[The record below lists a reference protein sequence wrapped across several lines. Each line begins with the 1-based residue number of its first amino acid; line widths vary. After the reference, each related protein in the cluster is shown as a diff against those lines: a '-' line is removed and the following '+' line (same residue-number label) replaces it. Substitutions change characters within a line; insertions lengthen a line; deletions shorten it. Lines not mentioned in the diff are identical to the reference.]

1 MIRKQKRKLKSPT
14 EAKRYRRRL
23 KIRKT
28 VSGTAERPR
37 VVIFR
42 SAKNISAQVIDDVAG
57 KTLASVQS
65 FGKNGVEAKANKEG
79 AEKVGK
85 ALAEKLSSA
94 NLKNV
99 VFDRAGYKY
108 HGVIKTFAD
117 TLRESGI
124 QL

>member
-1 MIRKQKRKLKSPT
+1 MIRKQQRKLKNPN

-57 KTLASVQS
+57 KTLVSVQS

-85 ALAEKLSSA
+85 ALAEKLSTA
-94 NLKNV
+94 NVKNV

-108 HGVIKTFAD
+108 HGVVKTFAD

>member
-1 MIRKQKRKLKSPT
+1 MIRKNKRKLKNPT

-23 KIRKT
+23 NIRKT
-28 VSGTAERPR
+28 VSGTAERQR

-85 ALAEKLSSA
+85 ALADKLSAASI
-94 NLKNV
+94 NNV

-108 HGVIKTFAD
+108 HGVVKTFAD

>member
-1 MIRKQKRKLKSPT
+1 MIRKNKRKLKNPT

-23 KIRKT
+23 NIRKT

-85 ALAEKLSSA
+85 ALADKLSAA
-94 NLKNV
+94 NINNV

-108 HGVIKTFAD
+108 HGVVKSFAD

>member
-1 MIRKQKRKLKSPT
+1 MIRKNKRKLKSQM

-23 KIRKT
+23 SIRKT

-42 SAKNISAQVIDDVAG
+42 SSKNISAQVIDDVAG

-65 FGKNGVEAKANKEG
+65 FGKNGVDAKATKEG

-85 ALAEKLSSA
+85 ALADKLSAASI
-94 NLKNV
+94 NNV